1 MQTKKNKIHDAA
13 YDLRFLLDRG
23 YKKKN
28 AVTFVAN
35 KYLLDNKQRNFL
47 VRSIFSKTRSDERKR
62 RIVDIHEIANKPLF
76 IDGYNV
82 LITVESILTDDAEAI
97 ILCDD
102 GVLRDVN
109 AIFGKYKFS
118 WMTEKALNEIISI
131 LKKYNPSSVNFFFDS
146 PVSFSGKLAELT
158 KKIMDV
164 HEIEGEV
171 KLSKIVDYELVKAA
185 NDTGG
190 IVATSDS
197 VMIDKVQKIVDI
209 PFYILN
215 NQ

>member
-1 MQTKKNKIHDAA
+1 MPTKENKIHDAA

-28 AVTFVAN
+28 ALTFVAN
-35 KYLLDNKQRNFL
+35 KYLLDKKQRNFL
-47 VRSIFSKTRSDERKR
+47 VRSVFSRSKSDERKR
-62 RIVDIHEIANKPLF
+62 KIVNIHEIANRPLF
-76 IDGYNV
+76 VDGYNV

-109 AIFGKYKFS
+109 AVFGKYKFS
-118 WMTEKALNEIISI
+118 GITEKALNDIISI
-131 LKKYNPSSVNFFFDS
+131 LVKHNPSSINFFFDS
-146 PVSFSGKLAELT
+146 PVSFSAKLAELT
-158 KKIMDV
+158 KKIMDF
-164 HEIEGEV
+164 HGIKGEV
-171 KLSKIVDYELVKAA
+171 KLSKIVDYELIKAA
-185 NDTGG
+185 NDAGG
-190 IVATSDS
+190 IVATSDG

-215 NQ
+215 DG

>member
-1 MQTKKNKIHDAA
+1 MQTKKDKIHDAA

-35 KYLLDNKQRNFL
+35 KYLLDKKHRNFL
-47 VRSIFSKTRSDERKR
+47 VRSVFSSSKSDERKR
-62 RIVDIHEIANKPLF
+62 KIVNIREIANKPLF
-76 IDGYNV
+76 VDGYNV
-82 LITVESILTDDAEAI
+82 LITVESILTDNAEAI
-97 ILCDD
+97 VLCDD

-109 AIFGKYKFS
+109 AVFGKYKFS
-118 WMTEKALNEIISI
+118 GITEKALNDIISI
-131 LKKYNPSSVNFFFDS
+131 LEKHKPSSIIFFFDS
-146 PVSFSGKLAELT
+146 PVSFSAKLAELT

-164 HEIEGEV
+164 HGIEGEV

-185 NDTGG
+185 KDAGG

-197 VMIDKVQKIVDI
+197 VMIDKVRKIVDI

-215 NQ
+215 YG